1 LKNEIYILI
10 EVDGAISLL
19 KFIAFWLI
27 PYYSCSQK
35 CLEITEFMDLKTL
48 ESIEKNK
55 IEVSETVK
63 EQ

>member
-1 LKNEIYILI
+1 LI

-35 CLEITEFMDLKTL
+35 CLEITEFVDLKAL